1 MTDCKTN
8 CERFDRMLYALPE
21 RISLVLSALPVALKA
36 SAYEIRIRVN
46 KPVCITGDTVFYISS
61 DSVACTYIPKSP
73 LVASEEEIKD
83 ILLRITDRSVYTRT
97 AELSKGYLSMRY
109 GGRAG
114 VCGRFVE
121 GKFCDTTSVNIRI
134 PRQIIGSAEPILSAA
149 RKGILIAGPPGSG
162 KTTLLRDLVR
172 LLSVSGKRVCVID
185 SRGEICGRQQE
196 EDALDIGP
204 NTDVI
209 TGVNKAKGTEIA
221 LRTMFPDFIAF
232 DEVGT
237 GEELALIKESFFS
250 GVSIITT
257 AHAAD
262 TRDLISRPVTKLM
275 LEGFMGSVALLSKK
289 PGGPIRILKAEE
301 VRRFA

>member
-1 MTDCKTN
+1 MTDCQTN
-8 CERFDRMLYALPE
+8 CQKFDQMLYALPK

-61 DSVACTYIPKSP
+61 DSVACTYIPKNP
-73 LVASEEEIKD
+73 LIATEEEIND

-121 GKFCDTTSVNIRI
+121 GKFCDITSVNIRI

-196 EDALDIGP
+196 KDGLDIGP

-209 TGVNKAKGTEIA
+209 TGVSKAKGSEIA

-237 GEELALIKESFFS
+237 GQELALIKESFFS
-250 GVSIITT
+250 GVNIITT

-262 TRDLISRPVTKLM
+262 IKDLVSRQVTKIM
-275 LEGFMGSVALLSKK
+275 LEDFMGSVALLSKK
-289 PGGPIRILKAEE
+289 PGGPIKVFQAEE
-301 VRRFA
+301 VRQFA